1 MSIKH
6 LVLSGGAYKGLYI
19 IGAMKELINEN
30 YINIDEIENIY
41 GTSVGALIGVIICL
55 KLDYD
60 MLIEYAVNFP
70 FTKYFTFSVDSLLE
84 FISKKGIIKMDFING
99 IYENLLKNCG
109 LNKNITFQQLYD
121 YSKIKLNVY
130 VTNLN
135 KFSYECYNYE
145 THADMKVLEAI
156 YRSCSLPFIFQ
167 PDCCQNEWIV
177 DGGLINPYPIQQALE
192 KHKVEEI
199 LGFKIKDEEL
209 SSCPENSSIFHFGY
223 YVIMKLIRQ
232 NERLNNSYDKN
243 VKELVIP
250 ATSMNIED
258 AKLLINSKVERQ
270 RVFDL
275 GKKYAKLFLTYQP
288 SKEQNL

>member
-6 LVLSGGAYKGLYI
+6 LVLAGGAYKGLYI
-19 IGAMKELINEN
+19 IGAMKELLKEN

-70 FTKYFTFSVDSLLE
+70 FTKYFTFSVDSILE

-99 IYENLLKNCG
+99 IFENLLKNCG

-167 PDCCQNEWIV
+167 PDCCKNEWIV

-192 KHKVEEI
+192 KHNVEEI

-232 NERLNNSYDKN
+232 NEKLNNSYDKN
-243 VKELVIP
+243 VKELIIP

-258 AKLLINSKVERQ
+258 AKLLINSKIERQ

-275 GKKYAKLFLTYQP
+275 GKKYAKLFLTYQV

>member
-1 MSIKH
+1 
-6 LVLSGGAYKGLYI
+6 
-19 IGAMKELINEN
+19 
-30 YINIDEIENIY
+30 
-41 GTSVGALIGVIICL
+41 
-55 KLDYD
+55 

-70 FTKYFTFSVDSLLE
+70 FTKYFTFSVDSILE

-99 IYENLLKNCG
+99 IFENLLKHCG

-192 KHKVEEI
+192 AHKVEEI

>member
-19 IGAMKELINEN
+19 IGAMKELLKEK
-30 YINIDEIENIY
+30 YVNIDEIENIY
-41 GTSVGALIGVIICL
+41 GTSVGALIGVVICL

-99 IYENLLKNCG
+99 IYENLLKHCG
-109 LNKNITFQQLYD
+109 LNKNITFQELYE

-145 THADMKVLEAI
+145 THADMKVLDAI

-167 PDCCQNEWIV
+167 PECCENEWFV

-192 KHKVEEI
+192 SHKVEEI
-199 LGFKIKDEEL
+199 LGFKIKDDQL
-209 SSCPENSSIFHFGY
+209 TSCPENGSIFHFGY

-232 NERLNNSYDKN
+232 NERLNNNYDKN
-243 VKELVIP
+243 VKELIIP
-250 ATSMNIED
+250 ATSMNVED
-258 AKLLINSKVERQ
+258 AKLLINSKSERQ

-275 GKKYAKLFLTYQP
+275 GKKYAKLFLTYNRL
-288 SKEQNL
+288 KN

>member
-1 MSIKH
+1 
-6 LVLSGGAYKGLYI
+6 
-19 IGAMKELINEN
+19 
-30 YINIDEIENIY
+30 
-41 GTSVGALIGVIICL
+41 
-55 KLDYD
+55 

-99 IYENLLKNCG
+99 IYENLLKHCG
-109 LNKNITFQQLYD
+109 LNKNITFQELYD

-167 PDCCQNEWIV
+167 PECCNNEWIV

-192 KHKVEEI
+192 EHKVEEI
-199 LGFKIKDEEL
+199 LGFKIKDDEL
-209 SSCPENSSIFHFGY
+209 ACCPENGSIFHFGY

-232 NERLNNSYDKN
+232 NERVNNNYDKE
-243 VKELVIP
+243 VKELIIP
-250 ATSMNIED
+250 ATSMNVED
-258 AKLLINSKVERQ
+258 AKLLINSNSERA
-270 RVFDL
+270 RIFEL
-275 GKKYAKLFLTYQP
+275 GKKYAKLFLTYQI

>member
-1 MSIKH
+1 
-6 LVLSGGAYKGLYI
+6 
-19 IGAMKELINEN
+19 
-30 YINIDEIENIY
+30 
-41 GTSVGALIGVIICL
+41 
-55 KLDYD
+55 

-84 FISKKGIIKMDFING
+84 FISKKGIIKKDFING
-99 IYENLLKNCG
+99 IYENLLKHCG
-109 LNKNITFQQLYD
+109 LNKNITFQELYE

-167 PDCCQNEWIV
+167 PECCQNEWIV

-192 KHKVEEI
+192 AHKVEEI
-199 LGFKIKDEEL
+199 LGFKIKDDEL
-209 SSCPENSSIFHFGY
+209 ACCPENGSIFHFGY

-232 NERLNNSYDKN
+232 NERLNNNYDKK
-243 VKELVIP
+243 VKELIIP
-250 ATSMNIED
+250 ATSINVED
-258 AKLLINSKVERQ
+258 AKLLINSNSERA
-270 RVFDL
+270 RIFEL
-275 GKKYAKLFLTYQP
+275 GKKYAKLFLTYQV
-288 SKEQNL
+288 SKEQTV

>member
-19 IGAMKELINEN
+19 IGAMKELLKEK
-30 YINIDEIENIY
+30 YVNIDEIENIY
-41 GTSVGALIGVIICL
+41 GTSVGALIGVVICL

-84 FISKKGIIKMDFING
+84 FIS
-99 IYENLLKNCG
+99 
-109 LNKNITFQQLYD
+109 
-121 YSKIKLNVY
+121 SKIKLNVF

-145 THADMKVLEAI
+145 THANMKVLDAI

-167 PDCCQNEWIV
+167 PECCENEWFV

-192 KHKVEEI
+192 SHKVEEI
-199 LGFKIKDEEL
+199 LGFKIKDDQL
-209 SSCPENSSIFHFGY
+209 TSCPENGSIFHFGY

-232 NERLNNSYDKN
+232 NERLNNNYDKN
-243 VKELVIP
+243 VKELIIP
-250 ATSMNIED
+250 ATSMNVED
-258 AKLLINSKVERQ
+258 AKLLINSKSERQ

-275 GKKYAKLFLTYQP
+275 GKKYAKLFLTYKP
-288 SKEQNL
+288 SKELTE

>member
-1 MSIKH
+1 
-6 LVLSGGAYKGLYI
+6 
-19 IGAMKELINEN
+19 
-30 YINIDEIENIY
+30 
-41 GTSVGALIGVIICL
+41 
-55 KLDYD
+55 

-109 LNKNITFQQLYD
+109 FNKNI
-121 YSKIKLNVY
+121 INAKLNSELISFGLSFNF
-130 VTNLN
+130 TCKISILLFIL
-135 KFSYECYNYE
+135 FSYECFNYE
-145 THADMKVLEAI
+145 THGNMKVLEAV

-167 PDCCQNEWIV
+167 PVCCDKEWYV

-192 KHKVEEI
+192 EHELEEI
-199 LGFKIKDEEL
+199 LGFKIKDDEL
-209 SSCPENSSIFHFGY
+209 ACCPENSSIFHFGY

-232 NERLNNSYDKN
+232 NERFNNSYDKN

-258 AKLLINSKVERQ
+258 APSSPMGDALLLRRHKINSGNYNSDDKNNNNSNRCTNQ
-270 RVFDL
+270 Q
-275 GKKYAKLFLTYQP
+275 Y
-288 SKEQNL
+288 

>member
-19 IGAMKELINEN
+19 IGAMKELLKEK

-55 KLDYD
+55 NLDYD

-109 LNKNITFQQLYD
+109 FNKNITFQELYD
-121 YSKIKLNVY
+121 YSKIKLNIY

-135 KFSYECYNYE
+135 KFSYECFNYE
-145 THADMKVLEAI
+145 THGNMKVLEAV

-167 PDCCQNEWIV
+167 PVCCDKEWYV

-192 KHKVEEI
+192 EHELEEI
-199 LGFKIKDEEL
+199 LGFKIKDDEL
-209 SSCPENSSIFHFGY
+209 ACCPENSSIFHFGY

-232 NERLNNSYDKN
+232 NEKLNNSYDKN
-243 VKELVIP
+243 VKELIIP

-258 AKLLINSKVERQ
+258 AKLLINSKIERQ
-270 RVFDL
+270 RIFDL

>member
-19 IGAMKELINEN
+19 IGAMKELLKEK
-30 YINIDEIENIY
+30 YVNIDEIENIY
-41 GTSVGALIGVIICL
+41 GTSVGALIGVVICL

-84 FISKKGIIKMDFING
+84 FISKKGIIKIDFING
-99 IYENLLKNCG
+99 IYENLLKHCG
-109 LNKNITFQQLYD
+109 LNKNITFQELYE

-145 THADMKVLEAI
+145 THADMKVLDAI

-167 PDCCQNEWIV
+167 PECCENEWFV

-192 KHKVEEI
+192 SHKVEEI
-199 LGFKIKDEEL
+199 LGFKIKDDQL
-209 SSCPENSSIFHFGY
+209 TSCPENGSIFHFGY

-232 NERLNNSYDKN
+232 NERLNNNYDKN
-243 VKELVIP
+243 VKELIIP
-250 ATSMNIED
+250 ATSMNVED
-258 AKLLINSKVERQ
+258 AKLLINSKSERQ

-275 GKKYAKLFLTYQP
+275 GKKYAKLFLTYKP
-288 SKEQNL
+288 SKELTE

>member
-19 IGAMKELINEN
+19 IGAMKELLKEK
-30 YINIDEIENIY
+30 YVNIDEIENIY

-99 IYENLLKNCG
+99 IYENLLKHCG
-109 LNKNITFQQLYD
+109 LNKNITFQELYE

-145 THADMKVLEAI
+145 THADMKVLDAI

-167 PDCCQNEWIV
+167 PECCENEWFV

-192 KHKVEEI
+192 SHKVEEI
-199 LGFKIKDEEL
+199 LGFKIKDDQL
-209 SSCPENSSIFHFGY
+209 TSCPENGSIFHFGY

-232 NERLNNSYDKN
+232 NERLNNNYDKN
-243 VKELVIP
+243 VKELIIP
-250 ATSMNIED
+250 ATSMNVED
-258 AKLLINSKVERQ
+258 AKLLINSKSERQ

-275 GKKYAKLFLTYQP
+275 GKKYAKLFLTYKP
-288 SKEQNL
+288 SKELTE

>member
-6 LVLSGGAYKGLYI
+6 LVLAGGAYKGLYI
-19 IGAMKELINEN
+19 IGAMKELLNEN

-109 LNKNITFQQLYD
+109 FNKNITFQEL
-121 YSKIKLNVY
+121 
-130 VTNLN
+130 
-135 KFSYECYNYE
+135 YECFNYE
-145 THADMKVLEAI
+145 THGNMKVLEAV

-167 PDCCQNEWIV
+167 PVCCDKEWYV

-192 KHKVEEI
+192 EHELEEI
-199 LGFKIKDEEL
+199 LGFKIKDDEL
-209 SSCPENSSIFHFGY
+209 ACCPENSSIFHFGY

-232 NERLNNSYDKN
+232 NERLNNGYDKN
-243 VKELVIP
+243 VKELIIP

-258 AKLLINSKVERQ
+258 AKLLINNKTERQ

-275 GKKYAKLFLTYQP
+275 GKKYAKLFLTYQS

>member
-19 IGAMKELINEN
+19 IGAMKELLKEK

-84 FISKKGIIKMDFING
+84 FISKKGIIKRDFING
-99 IYENLLKNCG
+99 IFENLLKHCG
-109 LNKNITFQQLYD
+109 LNKNITFQELYE

-167 PDCCQNEWIV
+167 PECC
-177 DGGLINPYPIQQALE
+177 
-192 KHKVEEI
+192 EE
-199 LGFKIKDEEL
+199 
-209 SSCPENSSIFHFGY
+209 
-223 YVIMKLIRQ
+223 
-232 NERLNNSYDKN
+232 
-243 VKELVIP
+243 
-250 ATSMNIED
+250 
-258 AKLLINSKVERQ
+258 
-270 RVFDL
+270 
-275 GKKYAKLFLTYQP
+275 
-288 SKEQNL
+288 